1 MSSVSLRSRSGSSRR
16 TTALF
21 VATVLAAVSAVGL
34 GSSAA
39 QAAPGPVVS
48 AWITTPDRSQLLN
61 PAASTQFGDGGPTGQ
76 TITVDPSQTFQTMD
90 GFGASLTDS
99 SASLLYRLP
108 RAQRDEVMAS
118 IFSPTRGIGMSML
131 RQPIGASDFVDGP
144 HYTYNDL
151 PSGQTD
157 LSQSRF
163 SITHDEA
170 EILPLLRQA
179 LQLNPELKIM
189 ASPWSVPAWMKA
201 NNSLVGGRVKDDP
214 AYFRSYALYLLKFV
228 QAYEAAGVPIHSL
241 TVQNEPQNR
250 TPDAYPGTDL
260 PVAHQNAVINELGP
274 MLEQAGL
281 GDVLIISYD
290 HNWTQHPDDIVDA
303 QQLGVDPE
311 MNYPYDALRGSAAQ
325 WIDGTGFHHYAG
337 DAGAQNALH
346 NAFPDKGIWF
356 TEGSGWHGAGDSF
369 AQFFADT
376 LKWHSR
382 NIQIA
387 STRAWAKA
395 VTNWNLALDS
405 RGGPVNGGCGNNP
418 AGMCTGVVAIDG
430 TTITRNAEYYTLGH
444 MSRFVKPGA
453 VRVNSNNAGDLENV
467 AFRNADGSY
476 ALVVTNIGGGTQ
488 NFTIAFNGQNAAYT
502 LPPNALATFTWS
514 PGPGG
519 GDDQAPTAPGNPSA
533 SAVEATSATLSWS
546 ASSDNVGVTGYR
558 VYRDSALVAT
568 VAGGSTSHTDRG
580 LTPETGYT
588 YTVRAVDA
596 AGNQSAPSTAVRV
609 TTPPGGGGGGDIDP
623 TRWYQVVNT
632 NSGSCV
638 DAANGGTS
646 NGTALQQWA
655 CHDGNNNQLWQ
666 FRPTSGDIYR
676 AVSRNNGTLA
686 WDVSGGV
693 PATGDGAAV
702 QLWTYGGST
711 NQQWLATD
719 RGNGIFTFTARN
731 SGKCLDV
738 RDASTGNGARLQQW
752 SCHNGPAQTFRLVA
766 KA

>member
-1 MSSVSLRSRSGSSRR
+1 MSSVPLRSRPGSSRR

-21 VATVLAAVSAVGL
+21 AATVLTAVSAAGL
-34 GSSAA
+34 GGTTA

-61 PAASTQFGDGGPTGQ
+61 PAASTQFGDGGASGQ
-76 TITVDPSQTFQTMD
+76 VITVNPGQTFQTMD

-108 RAQRDEVMAS
+108 QAQRDQVMTS
-118 IFSPTRGIGMSML
+118 VFSPTQGIGMSVL

-163 SITHDEA
+163 SIAHDEA
-170 EILPLLRQA
+170 KILPLLRQA
-179 LQLNPELKIM
+179 LQLNPQLKIM
-189 ASPWSVPAWMKA
+189 ASPWSVPAWMKT
-201 NNSLVGGRVKDDP
+201 NNSLVGGRVKNDP

-228 QAYEAAGVPIHSL
+228 QQYKAAGVPIYAL
-241 TVQNEPQNR
+241 TIQNEPQNR

-281 GDVLIISYD
+281 GDVQIISYD
-290 HNWTQHPDDIVDA
+290 HNWTEHPDDIADA
-303 QQLGVDPE
+303 QRLGVDPE
-311 MNYPYDALRGSAAQ
+311 PNYPYDALRGSAAR
-325 WIDGTGFHHYAG
+325 WIDGTGFHHYNG

-369 AQFFADT
+369 AQYFADT

-382 NIQIA
+382 NIHIA

-395 VTNWNLALDS
+395 VVNWNLALDS

-430 TTITRNAEYYTLGH
+430 GTITRNAEYYTLGH

-453 VRVNSNNAGDLENV
+453 VRVGSNNAGDLENV
-467 AFRNADGSY
+467 AFRNPNGSY

-488 NFTIAFNGQNAAYT
+488 RFTISFNGQNATYT
-502 LPPNALATFTWS
+502 LPPNALATFTWT
-514 PGPGG
+514 PGG
-519 GDDQAPTAPGNPSA
+519 GGDTQAPTVPGKLTA
-533 SAVEATSATLSWS
+533 SGVTADSATLSWS
-546 ASSDNVGVTGYR
+546 ASTDNVGVTGYR
-558 VYRDSALVAT
+558 VYRDSTLVAT
-568 VAGGSTSHTDRG
+568 VQGTSHTDTG

-596 AGNQSAPSTAVRV
+596 AGNQSAPSTAATV
-609 TTPPGGGGGGDIDP
+609 TTLPGDGGGGIDT

-632 NSGSCV
+632 NSGKCV

-646 NGTALQQWA
+646 NGTALQQWT
-655 CHDGNNNQLWQ
+655 CYDGNNNQLWQ
-666 FRPTSGDIYR
+666 FQQISGNTYR
-676 AVSRNNGTLA
+676 TVSRTNGALA

-693 PATGDGAAV
+693 TATGDGIAV
-702 QLWTYGGST
+702 QLWTYGGGT
-711 NQQWLATD
+711 NQPWLATD
-719 RGNGIFTFTARN
+719 RGNGTWT
-731 SGKCLDV
+731 
-738 RDASTGNGARLQQW
+738 
-752 SCHNGPAQTFRLVA
+752 
-766 KA
+766 